1 MTTRAVAITTNT
13 LSVVFFI
20 GFLTYTFVAQQHLE
34 SLARDFVTEKTIA
47 YSKPAV
53 EVAAEAVESPL
64 AKQFLNE
71 DQEKALRSEIKVYQ
85 DDPAAYVRTLTQKGA
100 RAPLPAPANPVLAK
114 AARWKEG
121 IRAHYDQTLA
131 ALITDLRIFST
142 SNLVAGAI
150 ALVLAVLSAKAIRAS
165 LAWFSV
171 LMFVGVLYS
180 SYLYIDDL
188 NFFRILFRSY
198 MGWGYAAF
206 LLVMTVGLFIDYGR
220 QNGSSAQESGSS
232 EKASGTAQ

>member
-1 MTTRAVAITTNT
+1 MPTRVVAIAANAI
-13 LSVVFFI
+13 SVVLFL
-20 GFLTYTFVAQQHLE
+20 GFLAYTFVAQEHLE

-64 AKQFLNE
+64 AKQFLSE
-71 DQEKALRSEIKVYQ
+71 DQEKALRSEVKDYQ
-85 DDPAAYVRTLTQKGA
+85 DDPAVYVRALTQKGA

-114 AARWKEG
+114 AVKWKEG
-121 IRAHYDQTLA
+121 IRTHYDQTLA

-150 ALVLAVLSAKAIRAS
+150 ALVLAVSSAKAIRAS

-171 LMFVGVLYS
+171 LMFIGVLYG

-188 NFFRILFRSY
+188 NFFRILFRTY

-206 LLVMTVGLFIDYGR
+206 LLVTTVGLFLDYGR
-220 QNGSSAQESGSS
+220 QEGSPAQATGSS
-232 EKASGTAQ
+232 EKASGTA